1 MEITVFALPVIL
13 AGLLAS
19 GGGILYALMI
29 CLLFG
34 GTATLSF
41 SMLGDAPILPVI
53 LLMPFLVWKAIAD
66 RGISL
71 SPRFLLYPEPG
82 FWLLLLVLWEVL
94 SAMSLPRLFSGE
106 TLVFSTNRGVIGGV
120 ALMPLKPLSTNL
132 TQSIYALLGLVCFL
146 SVRSLLDSERR
157 MAKMRDAVLLL
168 TALNILAAVLQL
180 AENHLGF
187 PSVLNLFRNA
197 SYATFTGGEVGGLLR
212 IYGTFPETSVFSSF
226 TLALFAFTASLCRD
240 GVRGV
245 YSGTVALVS
254 LGLLLITTSSTA
266 YAGLLIYGIIATAM
280 ALAQAYWH
288 RQALRVGPTTLMMV
302 AVVLAGC
309 FIMLSQPEIF
319 SRIFEFFDVTLV
331 NKLDSSSGRERS
343 LWNRQG
349 WINFID
355 TYGLGIG
362 FGSART
368 SSFPM
373 ALLSNTGV
381 IGVGLFTLFC
391 WRLFAGPIIA
401 EPTTVAAVSRAARHG
416 LLAVLVAGTISG
428 TMADPGM
435 VFYTLSA
442 AAAAGLAYRQPQR
455 ESATVEAG
463 FKPREYPG
471 VNPLRG
477 HFGKG

>member
-1 MEITVFALPVIL
+1 MEITVFAIPVIL

-19 GGGILYALMI
+19 GEGILYALMI

-41 SMLGDAPILPVI
+41 SMLGDAPILPAV
-53 LLMPFLVWKAIAD
+53 LLMPFLIWKAIAN

-71 SPRFLLYPEPG
+71 SPRLITYPEPG

-94 SAMSLPRLFSGE
+94 SAIGLPRLFSGE
-106 TLVFSTNRGVIGGV
+106 TYVFSTNRGVIGGV

-132 TQSIYALLGLVCFL
+132 TQSIYALLGLACFL

-157 MAKMRDAVLLL
+157 MAGMRDAVLLL
-168 TALNILAAVLQL
+168 AMLNIWAGVLQL
-180 AENHLGF
+180 AENNLGF

-212 IYGTFPETSVFSSF
+212 IYGTFPETSAFSSF

-245 YSGTVALVS
+245 YSGIVALAS
-254 LGLLLITTSSTA
+254 LGLLLMTTSSTA
-266 YAGLLIYGIIATAM
+266 YAGLLIYGTLATAV

-288 RQALRVGPTTLMMV
+288 RQALYLGPTTLMV
-302 AVVLAGC
+302 GVVVLAGC
-309 FIMLSQPEIF
+309 FLALSQPRIF
-319 SRIFEFFDVTLV
+319 SRIFEFFDLTLV
-331 NKLDSSSGRERS
+331 NKLDSASGRERS
-343 LWNRQG
+343 LWNQQA
-349 WINFID
+349 WVNFID

-362 FGSART
+362 FGSARA

-373 ALLSNTGV
+373 ALLSNIGV

-391 WRLFAGPIIA
+391 SRLFAVPVFVESA
-401 EPTTVAAVSRAARHG
+401 TVAAVARAARHG
-416 LLAVLVAGTISG
+416 LMAVLVAGAISG

-442 AAAAGLAYRQPQR
+442 VAAAGGVCRKPQW
-455 ESATVEAG
+455 ESARDGAG
-463 FKPREYPG
+463 FKPRQYPDSHSW
-471 VNPLRG
+471 RG
-477 HFGKG
+477 HPGKV